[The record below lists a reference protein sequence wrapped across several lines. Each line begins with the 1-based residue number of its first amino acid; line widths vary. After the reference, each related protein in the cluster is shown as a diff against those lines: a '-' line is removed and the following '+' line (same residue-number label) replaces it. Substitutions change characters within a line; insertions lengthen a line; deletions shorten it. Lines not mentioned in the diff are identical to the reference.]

1 MGEEWGARTPW
12 QFFSCFPDEKMRE
25 AVRTGRTAEFSEHGW
40 GDVEVPDPNAESTFT
55 NSQLDWDEPA
65 QEPHATLLQVY
76 RELIALRRAWPELS
90 DPWLERVDV
99 DFDEDART
107 VVLHRGRLRVA
118 TNLGP
123 DPVSIDMRAPI
134 DRILLA
140 SEPAEGEDTAL
151 SLGPEAFAVVLVG

>member
-1 MGEEWGARTPW
+1 
-12 QFFSCFPDEKMRE
+12 
-25 AVRTGRTAEFSEHGW
+25 
-40 GDVEVPDPNAESTFT
+40 
-55 NSQLDWDEPA
+55 
-65 QEPHATLLQVY
+65 
-76 RELIALRRAWPELS
+76 
-90 DPWLERVDV
+90 
-99 DFDEDART
+99 
-107 VVLHRGRLRVA
+107 VLHRGRLRVA